1 MSVIE
6 FLLKNPTIPIIGVG
20 TIIAFFSLRSQ
31 RHLTQAKHTLDFD
44 KDFKEKRWVNLLN
57 AAAIFRSLSHEALYE
72 LGKSGKMVPDE
83 TDPFT
88 AIADALNTWEGV
100 AIGFRNKVYSEKL
113 LFEAY
118 GTTVVKLYLGTT
130 PFIRARQ
137 VANPRLFYNFERLGL
152 RWAAKLAVPLKL
164 QKELDEAKRVADSVK
179 KYERGLLEKEIR
191 LAVLEESSVERSF
204 SDSSP

>member
-1 MSVIE
+1 MGIID
-6 FLLKNPTIPIIGVG
+6 FLLKNPTIPIVGVG

-44 KDFKEKRWVNLLN
+44 KDFKEKRWLNLLT
-57 AAAIFRSLSHEALYE
+57 AAALFRSMSHEALYG
-72 LGKSGKMVPDE
+72 LGKNGRMVSDE
-83 TDPFT
+83 ADPFT
-88 AIADALNTWEGV
+88 AIAEALNTWEGV
-100 AIGFRNKVYSEKL
+100 AIGLENKVYSEKL

-137 VANPRLFYNFERLGL
+137 TANPRLFCNFERLGL
-152 RWAAKLAVPLKL
+152 RWAAKLAKPLHL
-164 QKELDEAKRVADSVK
+164 QKDLDEAQRVADSVA

-191 LAVLEESSVERSF
+191 RALTEELSADRTLV
-204 SDSSP
+204 DSKR